1 MNNDI
6 LSLIVVALVVIF
18 VIIIFV
24 RIAINLRKYGGSLTT
39 TMFASTFEFLNKD
52 KREAADEI
60 VEMKSNKKM
69 EEEATDKSKV
79 N

>member
-1 MNNDI
+1 MNNDT

-39 TMFASTFEFLNKD
+39 TMFASTFSF
-52 KREAADEI
+52 
-60 VEMKSNKKM
+60 
-69 EEEATDKSKV
+69 
-79 N
+79 